1 MCPLWRL
8 LVLFSLLSLSLALHK
23 QPWLAW
29 PGLAKAHMDSK
40 STLARIIVQGLMKHN
55 AEGQIQNICLLD
67 SRNTLGQ
74 MAPGMMS
81 WLIVGTSLQQQQE
94 GSFKITDARLLQLS
108 IKPSPDGHSLQTT
121 VPLGLNFGLNL
132 PMVGSLLAVNMQ
144 LNASGTIESVTD
156 QEGEVHL
163 VFGNCESSLGS
174 LDVIVLNRC
183 GIQVSFHKEWFLANI
198 SLEFDI
204 DLRLHFNNKIAKT
217 DARMNLAVESWL
229 EKDEFGQRDLV
240 IGNCHVEP
248 CSIHTTVMTETV
260 CPLISEIPRQLDV
273 KLLKSLMGQ
282 AAARQL
288 NQL

>member
-1 MCPLWRL
+1 MCPHWRL
-8 LVLFSLLSLSLALHK
+8 LVLLSLRSLSLALHK
-23 QPWLAW
+23 QPGLAW

-81 WLIVGTSLQQQQE
+81 WLIGGTSLQQQQE
-94 GSFKITDARLLQLS
+94 GSI
-108 IKPSPDGHSLQTT
+108 
-121 VPLGLNFGLNL
+121 N
-132 PMVGSLLAVNMQ
+132 VGKMMM
-144 LNASGTIESVTD
+144 E
-156 QEGEVHL
+156 
-163 VFGNCESSLGS
+163 
-174 LDVIVLNRC
+174 RC

-248 CSIHTTVMTETV
+248 CSMHTTVMTEDMPPNMKHFLHDFRENLGKVLPHLLEIQV

-282 AAARQL
+282 AAAHQL